1 MRLKGIL
8 RCQQYDEAVIV
19 QGVYKWVSLHKGPN
33 PAPDESVLV
42 LIGRHL
48 NADEISREWR
58 QCWMP
63 A

>member
-1 MRLKGIL
+1 
-8 RCQQYDEAVIV
+8 
-19 QGVYKWVSLHKGPN
+19 
-33 PAPDESVLV
+33 VLV

-48 NADEISREWR
+48 NAEEISREWR

>member
-1 MRLKGIL
+1 
-8 RCQQYDEAVIV
+8 
-19 QGVYKWVSLHKGPN
+19 VYKWVTLHKGQAQA
-33 PAPDESVLV
+33 PAESVLV

-48 NADEISREWR
+48 NAEEISREWR